1 MSAFPPTQS
10 AIISMM
16 HFRLTIACLSVWLL
30 STHCGAVEESLG
42 LKRGHD
48 ADFFLHYS
56 HPLLASSTTMFEAL
70 SSAPEDAGLADA
82 TSSSLAPKRL
92 RVNPEG
98 QSLSKPDA
106 ERVEESR
113 GLKRGHDS
121 LSSAPPDTGLADATS
136 SSLAPKRLKVD
147 SRDQLPSKPNTEN
160 HSIPASERGSVT
172 ESPDHSKPDAEEHV
186 AFKAEKDMYLHLPN
200 HPMTDSYAYMHH
212 HPFRTP
218 HDDYIEQQVAVFERL
233 LGELDEHK
241 SMDPVMTSVMVLDQD
256 LTKLLPYQSKIAQS
270 FDFLEQEA
278 DVRQAPSIHLAGDLL
293 REIQRKV
300 KIFTKLRLL
309 RLGAHDSDITY
320 WHLMQS
326 LIPGLRLPAGV
337 SDTSLLMDADRQ
349 LRDVGSLVLDQ
360 LKQLLTGHDLHAE
373 IMKVGGD
380 EMNWINTWKYA
391 FKVVDLLSH
400 NHFVDQRKLESFSQD
415 QELAKLVVVSY
426 INLFWK
432 RTTAAESEAE
442 KETVSSRDGLYRR
455 RNSEIRTIIEESY
468 PKGKSGNPQSFEGKD
483 KSLPDQ
489 AYTSEPHFFTP
500 GHDDRDEP
508 FWNFQ
513 RLSLQARVSEELM
526 EYLKEGDSWSSEIQ
540 KVIQLESK
548 FSELLVY
555 KNTILK
561 TFDDVE
567 KTLDDKESIPKKR
580 RIPAI
585 RIGNRVSISRSEPSK
600 VSQSGT
606 LVRACQERTEILM
619 KLSLLKLGG
628 HDSGEQYWGLMKSLL
643 PHLELPADLSNEGSR
658 LKAEE
663 QLENV
668 AAAILIQVRQLLLIT
683 SSGLRE
689 ELSKWSSSSMSW
701 YFTYSYA
708 FTTVDLL
715 SENGF
720 IDLTR
725 LQSFLREQQM
735 AKIAIEYVDEGW
747 SWIWWV
753 SGQLERGPWPR
764 LNTSFKAL
772 DEDTRRT
779 IEDKFYKKHAHRFD
793 LAKKTPIILR
803 PRRQNTRSGAWRDKR
818 GGAKR
823 RRGQTSF
830 DAMQRKLEV
839 SSLQTNHFVYNPK
852 LLVVV
857 FPLGKRRGTASRA
870 QEEQEGTSSE
880 SLTMRTNRMTQGQ
893 TSRPPK
899 QQKRDSEA
907 DSQSRPC
914 SSSMDKGTSPHQ
926 NTLTTPISPPND
938 RNPSEAAPLSQ

>member
-1 MSAFPPTQS
+1 MRT
-10 AIISMM
+10 
-16 HFRLTIACLSVWLL
+16 L
-30 STHCGAVEESLG
+30 
-42 LKRGHD
+42 
-48 ADFFLHYS
+48 ADFSLHYS
-56 HPLLASSTTMFEAL
+56 HPLLASSTTIFEAL

-121 LSSAPPDTGLADATS
+121 LSSAPADTGLADATS

-147 SRDQLPSKPNTEN
+147 SEGQSLSEPGTEN
-160 HSIPASERGSVT
+160 HSIPASQRGSVT
-172 ESPDHSKPDAEEHV
+172 ESPDHSKPAAEEHV
-186 AFKAEKDMYLHLPN
+186 VSKAEKDMYLNLPN
-200 HPMTDSYAYMHH
+200 HPMTDSYAYMSH

-218 HDDYIEQQVAVFERL
+218 TNDYIEEQNAAFGRL
-233 LGELDEHK
+233 LGELDEK
-241 SMDPVMTSVMVLDQD
+241 RSMDPAIISQIESNWRIKESRVMLLDQD

-270 FDFLEQEA
+270 FDFLEQKA
-278 DVRQAPSIHLAGDLL
+278 DARQAPSIHLAGDLL
-293 REIQRKV
+293 REIQRKI

-337 SDTSLLMDADRQ
+337 SDTSLLMEADRQ

-380 EMNWINTWKYA
+380 EMKWINTWKYA

-400 NHFVDQRKLESFSQD
+400 NHFVDQRKLESFSLD

-468 PKGKSGNPQSFEGKD
+468 PKRKSGNPQSFEESLLSSFPHRD

-526 EYLKEGDSWSSEIQ
+526 EYLKEGDSWSSEIRSKTIGHWAENLE

-830 DAMQRKLEV
+830 DAMQRK
-839 SSLQTNHFVYNPK
+839 
-852 LLVVV
+852 
-857 FPLGKRRGTASRA
+857 RRGTASRA

-893 TSRPPK
+893 T
-899 QQKRDSEA
+899 
-907 DSQSRPC
+907 
-914 SSSMDKGTSPHQ
+914 SSMDKGTSPHQ

>member
-1 MSAFPPTQS
+1 MRSLRAFYLTSAFPPTQS

-48 ADFFLHYS
+48 
-56 HPLLASSTTMFEAL
+56 AL

-241 SMDPVMTSVMVLDQD
+241 SMDPVMISQIESNRRIKESSVMVLDQD

-468 PKGKSGNPQSFEGKD
+468 PKGKSGNPQSFEESLLSSFPHRD

-526 EYLKEGDSWSSEIQ
+526 EYLKEGDSWSSEIRSKTIGHWAENLE

-600 VSQSGT
+600 VSQSGP

-701 YFTYSYA
+701 L
-708 FTTVDLL
+708 VLDLV
-715 SENGF
+715 G
-720 IDLTR
+720 I
-725 LQSFLREQQM
+725 
-735 AKIAIEYVDEGW
+735 
-747 SWIWWV
+747 
-753 SGQLERGPWPR
+753 GQLERGPWPR

-830 DAMQRKLEV
+830 DAMQRK
-839 SSLQTNHFVYNPK
+839 
-852 LLVVV
+852 
-857 FPLGKRRGTASRA
+857 RRGTASRA

-893 TSRPPK
+893 T
-899 QQKRDSEA
+899 
-907 DSQSRPC
+907 
-914 SSSMDKGTSPHQ
+914 SSMDKGTSPHQ

>member
-1 MSAFPPTQS
+1 MSAFPPIQS

-48 ADFFLHYS
+48 GLIFSSITLTLFS
-56 HPLLASSTTMFEAL
+56 HPQPRMFEAL

-200 HPMTDSYAYMHH
+200 HPMTDSYAYMTTTRSD
-212 HPFRTP
+212 PS
-218 HDDYIEQQVAVFERL
+218 DDYIEQNAAFGRL
-233 LGELDEHK
+233 LGELDEKVHGSRNDFTDRVK
-241 SMDPVMTSVMVLDQD
+241 LEDQRMFEAPLLSVSRHLTADPTF
-256 LTKLLPYQSKIAQS
+256 S
-270 FDFLEQEA
+270 FDFLEQKQMH
-278 DVRQAPSIHLAGDLL
+278 VRRQASTWPAIFSEKSEENQDLHQTEASKT
-293 REIQRKV
+293 RRTR
-300 KIFTKLRLL
+300 FRYY
-309 RLGAHDSDITY
+309 Y

-468 PKGKSGNPQSFEGKD
+468 PKERVGIRSLLRAISSFSTIAESLLSSFPHRD

-600 VSQSGT
+600 VSQSGP

-708 FTTVDLL
+708 FTTADLL

-830 DAMQRKLEV
+830 DAMQRK
-839 SSLQTNHFVYNPK
+839 
-852 LLVVV
+852 
-857 FPLGKRRGTASRA
+857 RRGTASRA